1 MRKTNEKFRVHLTD
15 QQRQELEIVCRQQ
28 RCPAAKLR
36 RVRILL
42 LADESHPAGHHLD
55 EEIAELVG
63 LCKRQVVRI
72 RQQFVRQ
79 GVRPTLARKVRATP
93 PRPYK
98 LDGQAEAR
106 LVALCCSQPP
116 TGRERWTLSLLVDE
130 LCRLQVVTS
139 VCPETVRRCLKKI
152 VLSPGA
158 RNGFAFRKGIG
169 RDLWRTWRRSS
180 TSTAKT
186 TTRSTR

>member
-15 QQRQELEIVCRQQ
+15 PQRQELELVCRQQ

-36 RVRILL
+36 RARMLL
-42 LADESHPAGHHLD
+42 LADASHWEGHHLG

-79 GVRPTLARKVRATP
+79 GVKPTLARKVRATP

-98 LDGQAEAR
+98 FDGQAEAR
-106 LVALCCSQPP
+106 LVALCCSTPP
-116 TGRERWTLSLLVDE
+116 AGHQRW
-130 LCRLQVVTS
+130 
-139 VCPETVRRCLKKI
+139 
-152 VLSPGA
+152 
-158 RNGFAFRKGIG
+158 
-169 RDLWRTWRRSS
+169 
-180 TSTAKT
+180 
-186 TTRSTR
+186 

>member
-1 MRKTNEKFRVHLTD
+1 
-15 QQRQELEIVCRQQ
+15 
-28 RCPAAKLR
+28 
-36 RVRILL
+36 

-79 GVRPTLARKVRATP
+79 GVKPTLARKVRATP

-98 LDGQAEAR
+98 FDGRAEAR
-106 LVALCCSQPP
+106 LVALCCSTPP
-116 TGRERWTLSLLVDE
+116 AGRERWTLSLLVEE
-130 LCRLQVVTS
+130 LRRLQVVTS

-152 VLSPGA
+152 ALNPGA
-158 RNGFAFRKGIG
+158 RNGSAFRKGIG
-169 RDLWRTWRRSS
+169 PDLWRTWRKSS
-180 TSTAKT
+180 MSTAKST
-186 TTRSTR
+186 THNLR

>member
-1 MRKTNEKFRVHLTD
+1 MRKTNEKYRVYLTD
-15 QQRQELEIVCRQQ
+15 RQRRELEMVCRQQ

-36 RVRILL
+36 RARILL

-72 RQQFVRQ
+72 RQQFVQR
-79 GVRPTLARKVRATP
+79 GVQPTLARKVRATP

-98 LDGQAEAR
+98 FDGPAEAR
-106 LVALCCSQPP
+106 LVALCCSTPP
-116 TGRERWTLSLLVDE
+116 TGYQRWTLSLLVDE
-130 LCRLQVVTS
+130 LCRLQVVAS

-152 VLSPGA
+152 VLSRGV
-158 RNGFAFRKGIG
+158 RNGSAFRSGIG
-169 RDLWRTWRRSS
+169 PDLWRTWRKSS
-180 TSTAKT
+180 TSTARN
-186 TTRSTR
+186 TTRGIR